1 MQLET
6 MMNWRK
12 KIGIAAGLLALAAC
26 QELPAYLNKD
36 TLLARAGGK
45 ELRQSNVQ
53 SVVPA
58 GVTGDDSVAFLE
70 VYVDR
75 WVRKQLKI
83 KEAEVLFSSSV
94 EDIDRMVEEYR
105 QALLIRKLEQHY
117 VDNGV
122 DTTFTDDEIAAYYN
136 SHKGDFKL
144 EHPVVKG
151 RIVRFPE
158 NFRQARRLREA
169 MASPSDADQRD
180 FTAFCRK
187 NGLMVNDFRDRWT
200 DFSEFLSYLPTL
212 KSQNYNSMLSS
223 SSVQEMR
230 DNNSHYYFRIV
241 DVRRPGDPI
250 PLERLRPT
258 IRRILFNQRQ
268 GETIRR
274 QEEDLYN
281 RSLES
286 GEVEIYGRQKPEDE
300 AAENE

>member
-1 MQLET
+1 M
-6 MMNWRK
+6 
-12 KIGIAAGLLALAAC
+12 
-26 QELPAYLNKD
+26 
-36 TLLARAGGK
+36 
-45 ELRQSNVQ
+45 
-53 SVVPA
+53 
-58 GVTGDDSVAFLE
+58 AFLE

>member
-1 MQLET
+1 

-158 NFRQARRLREA
+158 DFRQARRLREA

-300 AAENE
+300 TAENE